1 MCFDKTT
8 FLYDKTRKTVRVGA
22 ASATFNVKT
31 REFCIVC
38 RFPHIFTYEKCVV
51 SYSAEQEIQVGKFL
65 LRESYVHVTTEAD
78 VAYESTSPKTGCMML
93 SLRLCYGAETCTY
106 ATYIFVNF
114 EP

>member
-1 MCFDKTT
+1 M
-8 FLYDKTRKTVRVGA
+8 L
-22 ASATFNVKT
+22 
-31 REFCIVC
+31 
-38 RFPHIFTYEKCVV
+38 
-51 SYSAEQEIQVGKFL
+51 SYSAEQEIHVGKFL

-114 EP
+114 VPRSYDHVTEVMGLLTPAKFH